1 MPDSTRLDRD
11 GSPYEGRIAWNK
23 SGGATDDMTL
33 DYLKHLFE
41 EGGIF
46 EDAKDE
52 LGKRVVLL
60 CDGHGSHIT
69 VEALTYLRSR
79 VGVLQLRV
87 PHSSGE
93 TQGEDTSI
101 FNALKR
107 SLRPARAA
115 ALLAKTFGKGW
126 YAHPRP
132 DGKKWRSSLNNE
144 DVMYIIFK
152 PWVDAFS
159 EQHVLTGFRVTG
171 ISPCT
176 RRPQF
181 KIARQELQAR
191 NTVARA
197 ERHDVAIDLRESV
210 VVPSEGPFVT
220 PDFSKSDGRYNSAKG
235 WYLGPATGPEFY
247 QKAVEARNKTN
258 AAAKKKSDSDAAKQ
272 LKGAEKHHAALALL
286 KEVEHYLA
294 SRVAGAQV
302 EGQPVLE
309 ESDFV
314 GRNLRAGHVWGIL
327 TAHNVKVN
335 TSGGYKQYIPRVN
348 HLMLNG
354 DVPQHPP
361 VGEGDEGEGGGSGGE
376 GEGEDVSMF

>member
-1 MPDSTRLDRD
+1 
-11 GSPYEGRIAWNK
+11 
-23 SGGATDDMTL
+23 MTL
-33 DYLKHLFE
+33 DYLKHLFG

-52 LGKRVVLL
+52 LGKRVVVV

-79 VGVLQLRV
+79 GGVLQLRV

-101 FNALKR
+101 FNVLKR
-107 SLRPARAA
+107 ALRPARAA
-115 ALLAKTFGKGW
+115 ALLAKTFSKGW
-126 YAHPRP
+126 YATPRP
-132 DGKKWRSSLNNE
+132 DGKKWRNSLSNE

-159 EQHVLTGFRVTG
+159 KENVLTGFRVTG

-181 KIARQELQAR
+181 KIALQEMRAR
-191 NTVARA
+191 NTVAKA
-197 ERHDVAIDLRESV
+197 ERHDVAIDMRESV

-235 WYLGPATGPEFY
+235 WYMGPATAPEFY
-247 QKAVEARNKTN
+247 QLAVEARNKTN
-258 AAAKKKSDSDAAKQ
+258 ASAKKKSDSAAAKQ

-294 SRVAGAQV
+294 SRMAGAQV
-302 EGQPVLE
+302 GGQPVLE
-309 ESDFV
+309 ESDFM
-314 GRNLRAGHVWGIL
+314 GRNLKAAHVWGIL
-327 TAHNVKVN
+327 TAHNVKVK
-335 TSGGYKQYIPRVN
+335 TSGGYKQHIPQVN

-361 VGEGDEGEGGGSGGE
+361 GGEGESGEEGEGGESGGE